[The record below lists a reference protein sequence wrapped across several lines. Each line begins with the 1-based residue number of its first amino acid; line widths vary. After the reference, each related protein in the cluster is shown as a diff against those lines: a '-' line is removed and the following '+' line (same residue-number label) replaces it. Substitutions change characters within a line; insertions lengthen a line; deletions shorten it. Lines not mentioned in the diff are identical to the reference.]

1 MLDETILDETTV
13 MELIIYAGE
22 ARSSSM
28 EALSAARKYDWD
40 KAEELLNAASVA
52 ARKAHQIQTAL
63 IGADEGDR
71 KSVV

>member
-1 MLDETILDETTV
+1 MRDETILDETTV

-40 KAEELLNAASVA
+40 KAEERLNMASVA
-52 ARKAHQIQTAL
+52 ARKAHQI
-63 IGADEGDR
+63 
-71 KSVV
+71 